1 MMQLNGDWLLK
12 EGFGGREIRGGLWE
26 RRPLYAATGNRFW
39 DTPPAQC
46 FYLLGLR
53 ICRSVR

>member
-1 MMQLNGDWLLK
+1 MQLNGDWLLK